1 MDISG
6 IANNINYRYQS
17 TSRMQIGGAVSGL
30 DTQSIIEKLIEIE
43 AIPLKRLNDKYL
55 QYNNLQK
62 AYQKVSDKIRD
73 FYNYLGNF
81 SLQAS
86 LIPKNAV
93 SSTNILTAKASAVAQ
108 EGTYNVEVLSLATN
122 SVFNG
127 VSFAKTLSSTS
138 KIEEIDTRYVPLD
151 SNVKIKIGTSET
163 TISVNKT
170 DTIDD
175 VITNLQNAFSS
186 LGANA
191 TVTFDAVN
199 GKLNIISDKAFQI
212 SNVSGNFTFLF
223 RLNDASLK
231 QVGTNYVLESSGN
244 IGAYSKYKTLENL
257 GIAIDK
263 VLNINDKSI
272 TFKSTD
278 TIANVVSKINTA
290 VPELNAFYEDK
301 TGRLVLTSKT
311 TGDNLITVSGDNDLL
326 NTLGL
331 SSGTFTIGQTAKVN
345 VTINGYTELVE
356 SKSNTVNYNG
366 LTMELSA
373 TGTSTVTVSV
383 DKEKIVDKVQ
393 EFVDKWN
400 ELTDFLYTKLTENQV
415 KGKKEEDMS
424 EDEKL
429 QGLLKGDS
437 FLRRIFD
444 KFRSFLTQNVDG
456 KTLAQLGIES
466 GDAGKGFMNTMKG
479 KITLDKDKLRKFID
493 DNGADAVWNFFGKT
507 DGDKGLALRIKDYSY
522 QLTKFNGEIDTVSG
536 VSGRLEREKRI
547 LSKRM
552 VTMMDYL
559 QKKEQMLWQKYSN
572 LESALSKL
580 SAQGSFMAQAFA
592 PKK

>member
-1 MDISG
+1 MDLSG

-93 SSTNILTAKASAVAQ
+93 SSTNILTAKASAIAQ

-127 VSFAKTLSSTS
+127 VSFAKTISSTS

-191 TVTFDAVN
+191 TVTFDSVS
-199 GKLNIISDKAFQI
+199 GKLNITSDKVFQI

-244 IGAYSKYKTLENL
+244 IGAYSQYKTLENL
-257 GIAIDK
+257 GIAVDK

-437 FLRRIFD
+437 LLRRIFD

-466 GDAGKGFMNTMKG
+466 GDAGKGFMNTMRG

-572 LESALSKL
+572 LESALAKL

>member
-1 MDISG
+1 MDLSG

-93 SSTNILTAKASAVAQ
+93 SSTNILTAKASAIAQ

-127 VSFAKTLSSTS
+127 VSFAKTISSTS

-191 TVTFDAVN
+191 TVTFDSVS
-199 GKLNIISDKAFQI
+199 GKLNITSDKAFQI

-257 GIAIDK
+257 GIAVDK

-572 LESALSKL
+572 LESALAKL